1 MLKIVRYTADLLPL
15 WNQMVA
21 DSKNG
26 TFLFDRRFMDYH
38 QARFTDCSIIFLK
51 GDKPI
56 ACLPANYSEQDAT
69 VYSHQGLT
77 YGGLILSR
85 KTTCEEVLEMFALL
99 KDYYKRKFSATRFV
113 YKPTPYIY
121 HRYPSEEPLY
131 ALFRQDAQLIA
142 RGISS
147 CIPLGHSLPIK
158 ESRKSGIRKAEAL
171 GLQIVES
178 TDEADIHA
186 FWQILDQ
193 CLDTNHRVH
202 PVHSPQEMQ
211 LLMQRFPSRIK
222 LFLAKNTEG
231 NILAGTW
238 IFDCD
243 TVVHT
248 QYMAASPEG
257 KQSGALDYLIALL
270 LLSIEDHSYF
280 DFGISTEQGGC
291 ILNTG
296 LIFQKEG
303 FGARGICYDTY
314 QFTI

>member
-1 MLKIVRYTADLLPL
+1 MLKIVRYTADLLPI
-15 WNQMVA
+15 WNQIVA

-38 QARFTDCSIIFLK
+38 QARFTDCSIIILK

-56 ACLPANYSEQDAT
+56 ACLPANYSEHDAT

-77 YGGLILSR
+77 YGGLVLSR
-85 KTTCEEVLEMFALL
+85 KTTCEEVLEMFTLL
-99 KDYYKRKFSATRFV
+99 KDYYKRKFGATRFV

-121 HRYPSEEPLY
+121 NSYPSEEPLY
-131 ALFRQDAQLIA
+131 ALFRQDAQLMA

-147 CIPLGHSLPIK
+147 CIPLTHALPIK

-171 GLQIVES
+171 GLQIAES
-178 TDEADIHA
+178 TDQADINA
-186 FWQILDQ
+186 FWHILDQ
-193 CLDTNHRVH
+193 CLDTNHQVH
-202 PVHSPQEMQ
+202 PVHSPEEMQ

-222 LFLAKNTEG
+222 LFLAKNSDG
-231 NILAGTW
+231 KILAGTW
-238 IFDCD
+238 LFDCD

-257 KQSGALDYLIALL
+257 KQCGALDYLIALL
-270 LLSIEDHSYF
+270 LLSIEDHPYF
-280 DFGISTEQGGC
+280 DFGISTEEGGT

-314 QFTI
+314 QFDI